1 MISRPASPADLAL
14 ATLLAR
20 PGCLPH
26 KHRQVVDDRLGAKVR
41 YSSEVPQPWNPSRN
55 RINTT
60 RPSDQRLRLQPTLPP
75 TVVVQDVA
83 GSKPRHPGAKYSN
96 RGT

>member
-20 PGCLPH
+20 PKCLPH

-41 YSSEVPQPWNPSRN
+41 YSSEVPQPWNPSQDQMSPIRLVASAGASIEPYC
-55 RINTT
+55 RQLWSRMSPTSVLL
-60 RPSDQRLRLQPTLPP
+60 PSNHPT
-75 TVVVQDVA
+75 
-83 GSKPRHPGAKYSN
+83 
-96 RGT
+96 